1 MVYVLNSDNCC
12 YLLSSFV
19 LLDYISMTSFAFVY
33 SSLLITVF
41 SKDKILIKKTLRE
54 SKGYG
59 AKKFI
64 KEFLDKNWNRRG
76 LDYLLK
82 KLRETGTVEQSQRT
96 TGSGRRRS
104 SRTMQNIDAVEDLRW
119 ETPNFIS
126 PDLWPP
132 NSPDLNPV
140 DYAIWAVMQ
149 RHKHQTKIHTIDE
162 LNQRL
167 IEVWCGLEQST
178 VDMAVHQWRR
188 RLRACVRAK
197 GGHFEHNLWTYWSCW
212 FCQQFITLC
221 CVLFKC
227 CTAE

>member
-12 YLLSSFV
+12 YLLSYFV

-132 NSPDLNPV
+132 NSQDLNPV

-149 RHKHQTKIHTIDE
+149 RRVYQSKIHTIDE
-162 LNQRL
+162 LKQRL
-167 IEVWCGLEQST
+167 IEVCRVRPWT
-178 VDMAVHQWRR
+178 VDCRHD
-188 RLRACVRAK
+188 C
-197 GGHFEHNLWTYWSCW
+197 WSVASK
-212 FCQQFITLC
+212 T
-221 CVLFKC
+221 
-227 CTAE
+227 